1 MSFRARAEQT
11 KQFRLIDQRLDALE
25 AGGGG
30 GGGGPA
36 SWGAITGTLSAQ
48 TDLQTALNGKAAT
61 VHTHIIA
68 NVTGLQTA
76 LDGKAAT
83 THGHLIADVTGLQT
97 ALDGKADAGAMLSG
111 VATVTVPNN
120 SLEWSQ
126 TVAAT
131 GVTPSSIIVP
141 QIAPHSDADENDAEL
156 LDIAAVS
163 AAPGTDQIT
172 FTLAFASRAAGPVK
186 LAWRA

>member
-36 SWGAITGTLSAQ
+36 SWGAITGTLSDQ

-68 NVTGLQTA
+68 NVTGLQA
-76 LDGKAAT
+76 
-83 THGHLIADVTGLQT
+83 
-97 ALDGKADAGAMLSG
+97 ALDGKADVGAGG
-111 VATVTVPNN
+111 
-120 SLEWSQ
+120 
-126 TVAAT
+126 
-131 GVTPSSIIVP
+131 G
-141 QIAPHSDADENDAEL
+141 
-156 LDIAAVS
+156 
-163 AAPGTDQIT
+163 
-172 FTLAFASRAAGPVK
+172 ASPA
-186 LAWRA
+186 LAWVI